1 MATQYNIS
9 KNHHV
14 DIIFDKMEAAH
25 IVVDDKCIVYFN
37 EHFLTIEYPKN
48 GITYKYPMSRI
59 ISIID
64 INPNINTNNLLSL
77 NKDEDPDWDI
87 K

>member
-25 IVVDDKCIVYFN
+25 IIVDAECIVYYN

-64 INPNINTNNLLSL
+64 VDPSINTNNPMSL
-77 NKDEDPDWDI
+77 NKDEDTDWDI